1 MAQCLSTPVSPLMQD
16 MGQEGKEIEMP
27 THEGN
32 VEVQGLGHLIECS
45 PLFPGS
51 LQANLNRVDEA
62 WGEISDKENQRVG
75 GI

>member
-1 MAQCLSTPVSPLMQD
+1 MQD

-27 THEGN
+27 THEGH

-45 PLFPGS
+45 PLFLGS

-62 WGEISDKENQRVG
+62 WGDVSD
-75 GI
+75 